1 MGRAT
6 FVVRPFWVKAV
17 KAVKPNTTRRPR
29 TASKPR
35 IASKSRVK
43 SKSRV
48 TSKWRIA
55 PNRLLEPVQILCMVE
70 HIACLA
76 LEGVAGYVKRKR
88 QARCRQANER

>member
-29 TASKPR
+29 T
-35 IASKSRVK
+35 ASKSRVK

-70 HIACLA
+70 HIACLV
-76 LEGVAGYVKRKR
+76 LEGVAGYVERKR
-88 QARCRQANER
+88 QARCRQTNER